1 VGLAALYAGAWQFY
15 LLLLLRILTA
25 ILKQPLL
32 VWMQWLRSPTQK
44 PGSLG
49 PS

>member
-1 VGLAALYAGAWQFY
+1 VGLAASYAGAWQFY
-15 LLLLLRILTA
+15 LLLPLRILTD

-32 VWMQWLRSPTQK
+32 VWMQWLHSPTQM
-44 PGSLG
+44 PRSLA